1 MVVFI
6 LNLAKRLSEKEKKII
21 ISSFKD
27 GETIDHLSKKFN
39 CTNST
44 IIRNLKRDLG
54 EATYKELAKKI
65 KNSIQK
71 DKIYESGNIETSVTE
86 LSLDTSRN
94 NFEEETSQ
102 NVIDT
107 ESIPPSISEFIEIAP
122 LDYEIEIISRK
133 ELSSIPIGE
142 IEFPKVVYMVVSKN
156 IELEIKL
163 LRDYPEWEFLPND
176 DLKRKTIEIY
186 FDIKIAKRVCSKE
199 QKVIKVPNTDVFRIA
214 SPILISRGISR
225 IVSSEKLIAL

>member
-86 LSLDTSRN
+86 LRLDTSRN

-133 ELSSIPIGE
+133 ELSSIPIEE